1 MSYFL
6 KIHLDTR
13 DYTHPDRLVS
23 KLLYYLKDFLI
34 SDKGAYF

>member
-1 MSYFL
+1 MLYFL

-23 KLLYYLKDFLI
+23 KLLYFF
-34 SDKGAYF
+34 KGFFDY